1 MKSARAYLCWF
12 YEAQSP
18 RPSRNP
24 QDGHHNSPESAT
36 RSPNPRHRLSEGSRE
51 TLLRPPRTSAPRAAR
66 GWEAD
71 PEVLS
76 DTARSPTDP
85 AHTVAL
91 APGTELVTGTE
102 LVAVSER
109 AIYRRSLPSEPAR
122 RPPLREADTAQRG
135 RQRPGRPPRASSRS
149 ASLHPAL
156 RGRARIVSLDSA
168 AARELSRVRGAC
180 DQWEHRYPDLLRPPA

>member
-76 DTARSPTDP
+76 DTARSLTDP
-85 AHTVAL
+85 AHREAL
-91 APGTELVTGTE
+91 APGSEPGAGTE
-102 LVAVSER
+102 LVIGTELGAVSER
-109 AIYRRSLPSEPAR
+109 ALYRPILSQRAGSQA
-122 RPPLREADTAQRG
+122 TAPRG
-135 RQRPGRPPRASSRS
+135 RYCSGRPSAHWRASRSFFAVDFAPPCSSRS
-149 ASLHPAL
+149 
-156 RGRARIVSLDSA
+156 RANRVS
-168 AARELSRVRGAC
+168 
-180 DQWEHRYPDLLRPPA
+180 